1 MAAGVVLGGCVLMP
15 VIQVGIIMIK
25 TRLIII
31 KIKMIFIRI
40 KMIIIRI
47 KMIIIKIKML
57 IQYDIRSNGSQGVW
71 CGLAWVRDTVKEKF
85 CS

>member
-15 VIQVGIIMIK
+15 VIQVGIIMTK
-25 TRLIII
+25 TRE
-31 KIKMIFIRI
+31 KENNMG
-40 KMIIIRI
+40 
-47 KMIIIKIKML
+47 
-57 IQYDIRSNGSQGVW
+57 SNFLQGVW

>member
-1 MAAGVVLGGCVLMP
+1 MP

-31 KIKMIFIRI
+31 KI

-57 IQYDIRSNGSQGVW
+57 IQYDIRSNGLQGVW

>member
-40 KMIIIRI
+40 KMIII
-47 KMIIIKIKML
+47 KIKML
-57 IQYDIRSNGSQGVW
+57 IQYDIRSNGLQGVW

>member
-31 KIKMIFIRI
+31 KIKMI
-40 KMIIIRI
+40 IIRI

-57 IQYDIRSNGSQGVW
+57 IQYDIRSNGLQGVW

>member
-1 MAAGVVLGGCVLMP
+1 MP

-31 KIKMIFIRI
+31 KIKMIF
-40 KMIIIRI
+40 IRI